1 MQKEKSNDFKIFT
14 EKNNGIE
21 KTFQF
26 YRFLK
31 MKKTFILLI
40 LELFS
45 SISTSA
51 QVVRVGIFGIGLGG
65 SDDKGT
71 ACVHLVEASYASI
84 PNADYGGYFVKA
96 GSWSESKELHVVR
109 YGLQGKYYFMIE
121 KFKPFIGLQAGLMS
135 GSFYFITDSDYRV
148 KKGTKL
154 QVVPQAGFR
163 VGPLNIWVSYQSVFM
178 VNGGLV
184 FGFGKFK

>member
-1 MQKEKSNDFKIFT
+1 M
-14 EKNNGIE
+14 KNQSILKFLPKTNNRIE

-26 YRFLK
+26 YKFLK
-31 MKKTFILLI
+31 MKKTYILLI

-45 SISTSA
+45 SISISA
-51 QVVRVGIFGIGLGG
+51 QVVRVGVFGIGLGG

-71 ACVHLVEASYASI
+71 GCVHLIEASYASI
-84 PNADYGGYFVKA
+84 PNADYGGYFAKSL
-96 GSWSESKELHVVR
+96 SWSESKESHIVR

-148 KKGTKL
+148 KRGTKL

-163 VGPLNIWVSYQSVFM
+163 VGPLNIWASYQSVFM

-184 FGFGKFK
+184 FGFGKLK